1 MRIVRILFAVG
12 LTAAAATA
20 QYTPGAGI
28 RGSVHDFSQAAW
40 NVTKAGEICGVC
52 HIPHEKARPAGQV
65 GNPLLWGRSMSQQTF
80 TVYTS
85 PTLNGAITT
94 PDGTAKLC
102 LSCHD
107 GTVALEHFNGQTTGG
122 STFMAM
128 VRASAVVPGL
138 PNGDLGN
145 THPISITYDNVADP
159 GLWNPSTRQFG
170 STAGRVINDV
180 LEGGKVQC
188 RTCHDVH
195 NKDVEAPDSGP
206 AYLLRVA
213 VKKAAAPS
221 GLCLTCHNK

>member
-1 MRIVRILFAVG
+1 MRITHLMVVAG
-12 LTAAAATA
+12 LAITTATA

-28 RGSVHDFSQAAW
+28 VGSVHDFSQAAW
-40 NVTKAGEICGVC
+40 NITKAGEICGVC
-52 HIPHEKARPAGQV
+52 HIPHEKARPASQV

-85 PTLNGAITT
+85 PTLNGAITQ
-94 PDGTAKLC
+94 PDGSAKLC

-122 STFMAM
+122 STFMGI

-138 PNGDLGN
+138 PNGNMNN
-145 THPISITYDNVADP
+145 THPISIVYDHVADA
-159 GLWNPSTRQFG
+159 GLRNPATTQFG
-170 STAGRVINDV
+170 TTPGRFINDV

-195 NKDVEAPDSGP
+195 NKDVQAPDSGP

-213 VKKAAAPS
+213 VKRAAAPS